1 MSAPSIPPLRSL
13 FCLSDGRGAALLD
26 GWGRCWF
33 WSPPGFDGPLRL
45 ARLLDPQGV
54 SVAIRP
60 RLPGVPEARW
70 LTPGRVM
77 VARWGERARL
87 EVAVVGGEPGG
98 PAVRW
103 HLSGEPGLEAVLE
116 LQDPS
121 AGAGWC
127 PAPFGALLP
136 SGPWTS
142 GPGGPLRLDLH
153 PAGHSPGAPLQIPAE
168 GLRATLRVGTDLGPL
183 PADPVPSLLE
193 EAARWERDVLPS
205 ARGRLTLAPNWASEA
220 VAASLEQLHALQNRD
235 SGLLVAAPVTSIPQW
250 PGSPRAWD
258 YRYAWLRD
266 NADAGTALALGG
278 DLEGARRLARGL
290 GELLRRGTQPV
301 RRLDGGPLPP
311 ERSLPHLRGYL
322 GALVRVG
329 NGAAQQAQVDTLG
342 EVCRFAHLLEVVGGC
357 PPQLLDQIPGLADA
371 AAIGWRQPDHGIW
384 EVRGRRRHY
393 LHSKILAWVALDRAL
408 DLAGWGG
415 IDASGAARWA
425 AARGELEAAVA
436 GRGTGPSGELTMA
449 FGEASADSATLAAYL
464 VGYPLPEG
472 SRRTGTLDHVLDQLD
487 SFPLLARHRP
497 ERDGIPYP
505 CLPFIFPSFWAA
517 AAEAA
522 CGRREAA
529 VARFRS
535 LVRLAGPSGQLSEV
549 ADPATRKMLGN
560 YPQVQSHAALVE
572 SALVIWGPGAELGP
586 ATRTPMRPAGRPGA

>member
-1 MSAPSIPPLRSL
+1 MRPPSNPQLRSL
-13 FCLSDGRGAALLD
+13 FCLSDGLGAALLD

-60 RLPGVPEARW
+60 RLRGAPEARW
-70 LTPGRVM
+70 LAPGRVL

-87 EVAVVGGEPGG
+87 EVAVAGGEPGG

-121 AGAGWC
+121 AGDGWR

-136 SGPWTS
+136 SGPWPS
-142 GPGGPLRLDLH
+142 GPGGPLRLDIH
-153 PAGHSPGAPLQIPAE
+153 PAGAGPGSPIPVPPE
-168 GLRATLRVGTDLGPL
+168 GLSATLRVGADPGPG
-183 PADPVPSLLE
+183 PMDPVPSLLE
-193 EAARWERDVLPS
+193 EVAIWKRAVLPS
-205 ARGRLTLAPNWASEA
+205 AQGRLAPAPGWAREA
-220 VAASLEQLHALQNRD
+220 VSTSLELLHALQHRGT
-235 SGLLVAAPVTSIPQW
+235 GLLVASPVTSIPQW

-266 NADAGTALALGG
+266 NADAGAALALGG
-278 DLEGARRLARGL
+278 DVEGARQLARGL

-301 RRLDGGPLPP
+301 RRLNGGPLPP

-329 NGAAQQAQVDTLG
+329 NGAARQAQVDTLG
-342 EVCRFAHLLEVVGGC
+342 EVCRFAHLLDGAGGC
-357 PPQLLDQIPGLADA
+357 PPELLERIPRLADA
-371 AAIGWRQPDHGIW
+371 AAVGWSQPDHGIW
-384 EVRGRRRHY
+384 EVRGRRRHH

-408 DLAGWGG
+408 DLARRGR
-415 IDASGAARWA
+415 IEDSGTARWA
-425 AARGELEAAVA
+425 AARRELEEAVA
-436 GRGTGPSGELTMA
+436 ARGTGPSGELTMA
-449 FGEASADSATLAAYL
+449 FGEGSADSATLAAYL

-472 SRRTGTLDHVLDQLD
+472 GRKTATLDHVLGQLGT
-487 SFPLLARHRP
+487 FPLVARHRP

-517 AAEAA
+517 AAEAI

-549 ADPATRKMLGN
+549 ADPATRQMLGN
-560 YPQVQSHAALVE
+560 YPQVQSLAALVE
-572 SALVIWGPGAELGP
+572 SAFAIWSGPRQA
-586 ATRTPMRPAGRPGA
+586 

>member
-1 MSAPSIPPLRSL
+1 MPPPSAPRLRSL
-13 FCLSDGRGAALLD
+13 FCLSDGLGAALVD

-60 RLPGVPEARW
+60 RLRGAPEVRW
-70 LTPGRVM
+70 LAPGRVM

-87 EVAVVGGEPGG
+87 EVAVAGGEPGG

-103 HLSGEPGLEAVLE
+103 HLSGRPGLEAVLE

-121 AGAGWC
+121 AGAGWR
-127 PAPFGALLP
+127 PAPFGAILP
-136 SGPWTS
+136 SGPWPS
-142 GPGGPLRLDLH
+142 GPGGPLRLDIH
-153 PAGHSPGAPLQIPAE
+153 PASPQPGAALQVPAE
-168 GLRATLRVGTDLGPL
+168 GLKATLRLGTDLEPL
-183 PADPVPSLLE
+183 FSDQVPSLIE
-193 EAARWERDVLPS
+193 EAARWQRAVLPS
-205 ARGRLTLAPNWASEA
+205 ASARLALAPSWAREA
-220 VAASLEQLHALQNRD
+220 VAASLEQLHALQHRE

-278 DLEGARRLARGL
+278 DLEGARHLARGL
-290 GELLRRGTQPV
+290 AELLRQGTQPV

-342 EVCRFAHLLEVVGGC
+342 EVCRFAHLLEQVGGC
-357 PPQLLDQIPGLADA
+357 PPQLLDQVPRLADA
-371 AAIGWRQPDHGIW
+371 AAIGWPEPDHGIW

-408 DLAGWGG
+408 DLAGHGK
-415 IDASGAARWA
+415 IEASGAASWA
-425 AARGELEAAVA
+425 AARGELEEAVA
-436 GRGTGPSGELTMA
+436 RRGTGPSGELTMA
-449 FGEASADSATLAAYL
+449 FGEPSADSATLAAYL

-472 SRRTGTLDHVLDQLD
+472 GRRAGTLDHVLGQLGT
-487 SFPLLARHRP
+487 FPLVARHRP

-535 LVRLAGPSGQLSEV
+535 LIRLAGPSRQLSEV
-549 ADPATRKMLGN
+549 AEPASRRMLGN

-572 SALVIWGPGAELGP
+572 AALVIWGPAAPPGP
-586 ATRTPMRPAGRPGA
+586 AAGTRERPGIPRGA